1 MAAQKNR
8 APAKASPRQVGRPSK
23 YRDEFP
29 EQARKLCL
37 LGATDEDMARFFEV
51 ATSTVK
57 LWGNQHPAFS
67 AAIKDGKM
75 MADATI
81 ADSLYQRAKG
91 YSHRSVKI
99 MVVDKCVE
107 QVPFIEHYP
116 PDPTSMI
123 FWLKNRR
130 PDLWREKQSES
141 SAMTPEE
148 AAQAAQEAIAAAMAT
163 TTASS
168 ANGSP
173 SAPVSPSLA
182 R

>member
-1 MAAQKNR
+1 MPAQKDR
-8 APAKASPRQVGRPSK
+8 AAGKASARQRGRPSK

-51 ATSTVK
+51 AKSTIT
-57 LWGNQHPAFS
+57 LWVREHQNFS
-67 AAIKDGKM
+67 AAIKNGKM
-75 MADATI
+75 LADATI

-107 QVPFIEHYP
+107 QVPFTEHYP

-163 TTASS
+163 TAASS

-173 SAPVSPSLA
+173 SAPVSPTLA